1 MRERPHIARIA
12 PAVRTE
18 IRPARA
24 YGPAALTA
32 YVTTIGIA
40 NLLLAEGV
48 FVDLGLGLVAP
59 AATFA
64 VGLTFTLRDVVQTA
78 YGKWAALAA
87 IVLGSAIS
95 ALVAPAF
102 VLASTI
108 AFLVSELADL
118 AVYTPLAQRNR
129 IGAVALS
136 NTVGLAVDS
145 WLFLTLA
152 FGSLALLPGL
162 IVCKALMTVLVVAAM
177 WAWRGRRGV
186 LAGHA

>member
-1 MRERPHIARIA
+1 MSTPTLI
-12 PAVRTE
+12 PAG
-18 IRPARA
+18 RPAARA
-24 YGPAALTA
+24 TTAWGWAALST
-32 YVTTIGIA
+32 YVATIGIA

-48 FVDLGLGLVAP
+48 FVDLGLGIVAP

-64 VGLTFTLRDVVQTA
+64 VGLTFTLRDVVQSVF
-78 YGKWAALAA
+78 GKWAALAA
-87 IVLGSAIS
+87 ILLGSAIS

-162 IVCKALMTVLVVAAM
+162 IVCKALMTVLVIAAM
-177 WAWRGRRGV
+177 WAWRGRHGV
-186 LAGHA
+186 LAGNA